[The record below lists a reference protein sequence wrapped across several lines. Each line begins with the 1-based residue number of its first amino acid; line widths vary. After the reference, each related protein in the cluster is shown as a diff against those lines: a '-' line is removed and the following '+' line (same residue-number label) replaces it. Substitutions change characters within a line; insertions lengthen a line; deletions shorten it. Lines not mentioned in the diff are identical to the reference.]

1 MRRSRTLTAL
11 VGLAT
16 LGALSLAGCTSSTGT
31 SADTASGAASAYP
44 TLDTSSIQTQE
55 DIAALVPDSVKS
67 DGVLTVGA
75 DTTYAPAEFL
85 DANGQPVGYDVD
97 ITRALAKVMGLEVQ
111 TVTAGFDAII
121 PAVGSTYDVGVS
133 SFTVTPERLESV
145 TMVSYLQVG
154 SSWVVAKG
162 NPDGIDPADP
172 MNLCGL
178 TVGVQTGTNQERA
191 VSGYSQTCQDEGRS
205 AIDTKSYTAQSD
217 VTTNLAGGTVDIM
230 FADSPVASY
239 AVTQTDGAV
248 EVVGDQ
254 VDAAPEAVV
263 VAKDDEAT
271 AQAVQQALQY
281 LMDHGYLA
289 QILTSWGM
297 GSDEALTTAEI
308 NPAV

>member
-1 MRRSRTLTAL
+1 MATNSPRRMI
-11 VGLAT
+11 VGI
-16 LGALSLAGCTSSTGT
+16 TG
-31 SADTASGAASAYP
+31 ASGTVYGIRVLEALRARGYPAVEETGRKIIQEQKAIGGSIHHDGDRIAYR
-44 TLDTSSIQTQE
+44 S
-55 DIAALVPDSVKS
+55 
-67 DGVLTVGA
+67 
-75 DTTYAPAEFL
+75 
-85 DANGQPVGYDVD
+85 
-97 ITRALAKVMGLEVQ
+97 
-111 TVTAGFDAII
+111 TVTAKRPSASRPDFGI
-121 PAVGSTYDVGVS
+121 
-133 SFTVTPERLESV
+133 VT
-145 TMVSYLQVG
+145 
-154 SSWVVAKG
+154 AH
-162 NPDGIDPADP
+162 
-172 MNLCGL
+172 
-178 TVGVQTGTNQERA
+178 QTGTNQERA

-263 VAKDDEAT
+263 VAKDDEAM